1 MRVVVV
7 STNTNAPAFPL
18 CPPLQSLTFALS
30 HSAEDTGRSPLLL
43 SLSFRVL
50 ITDSSKEVSEVF
62 FSTAAMTGENEN
74 DVRVALLDEHNESA
88 KVSTPRQS
96 LAADPS
102 KPWSQ
107 PNPFRSKEECLRN
120 FNLMAFWFSLNH
132 ACIVAVL
139 AFAVPLIGDVGSYGS
154 GSLYVAYT
162 ISALTCGPLVVHR
175 LGAKWALVWGWGL
188 YMIYILAYPF
198 ASLYNDINIELVT
211 VGGVAG
217 GFASGFIWSAQ
228 GTYFAK
234 TADYYSE
241 LAGIPREDASNFL
254 SGRFAFLYLALEL
267 IVKVFSSVI
276 LDFGGDSDQDWLK
289 NVEVVV
295 FFLFSII
302 CVVGTVFLAFILDF
316 KENIGRNGENFGK
329 QEPLLISVK
338 KRSFVTLDI
347 LWNNNKMQLMFLLN
361 AAFGFVASFN
371 SYYLGGVLVA
381 DGVGGSAAG
390 YLTAIVSAAA
400 SLLALGMP
408 TLIARFGRPAVMC
421 LGVGSWLLYLVMIM
435 GTEDAVGAYG
445 NWASLVPIYILVGI
459 GRGVWEAVVK
469 AVFSDYFAE
478 NPVAGFAALHVQSG
492 GTSGVGYF
500 LYPEI
505 GKNYQCLLCII
516 AATLGLRDFYLA
528 NRIYLEELESKI
540 LLDEKGQPIKQAQN
554 KYVGH

>member
-1 MRVVVV
+1 MP
-7 STNTNAPAFPL
+7 SDNDDTNL
-18 CPPLQSLTFALS
+18 RI
-30 HSAEDTGRSPLLL
+30 G
-43 SLSFRVL
+43 
-50 ITDSSKEVSEVF
+50 
-62 FSTAAMTGENEN
+62 
-74 DVRVALLDEHNESA
+74 LLDENDAAA
-88 KVSTPRQS
+88 KVNAPRLSQPLIDQS
-96 LAADPS
+96 
-102 KPWSQ
+102 SQ
-107 PNPFRSKEECLRN
+107 PNPFHSKEACLRN

-162 ISALTCGPLVVHR
+162 FSALTCGPLVVHR

-198 ASLYNDINIELVT
+198 ASLYNDINIWLVL
-211 VGGVAG
+211 VGGLAG

-234 TADYYSE
+234 TADHYAE
-241 LAGIPREDASNFL
+241 LADIPREDASNFL

-267 IVKVFSSVI
+267 IVKVFASVI
-276 LDFGGDSDQDWLK
+276 LDFGDNTDADWLK

-302 CVVGTVFLAFILDF
+302 CVMGTVFLAFIVDF
-316 KENIGRNGENFGK
+316 KENIGPNGENFGM
-329 QEPLLISVK
+329 QEPILSSIQ

-347 LWNNNKMQLMFLLN
+347 LWNNNKMQLMLMLN

-371 SYYLGGVLVA
+371 GYYIGGVLVS
-381 DGVGGSAAG
+381 DGIGSSAVG

-408 TLIARFGRPAVMC
+408 TLIGKIGRPATMA
-421 LGVGSWLLYLVMIM
+421 LGVCSWLLYLIMIM
-435 GTEDAVGAYG
+435 GTKNDVDMYG
-445 NWASLVPIYILVGI
+445 NWGTLVFIYILVGV

-469 AVFSDYFAE
+469 AVFSDFFVD
-478 NPVAGFAALHVQSG
+478 NSVAGFAALHVQSG
-492 GTSGVGYF
+492 GSSGVGYF

-516 AATLGLRDFYLA
+516 AASLGLRDYLLA
-528 NRIYLEELESKI
+528 NRIYLEEQKAKKESG
-540 LLDEKGQPIKQAQN
+540 LFDEKGQPIREDKS
-554 KYVGH
+554 KV